1 MKISEETNIT
11 LDLKTIAVI
20 IGFVL
25 TLATMWFTL
34 KSDIALAKE
43 LPTPEVEKIE
53 FDYKDKLVR
62 STIEKIE
69 SDVTTVKEDVTEI
82 KESLDKIDQRIYELS
97 KNK

>member
-11 LDLKTIAVI
+11 LDLKTIAMI

>member
-11 LDLKTIAVI
+11 LDLKTIAII